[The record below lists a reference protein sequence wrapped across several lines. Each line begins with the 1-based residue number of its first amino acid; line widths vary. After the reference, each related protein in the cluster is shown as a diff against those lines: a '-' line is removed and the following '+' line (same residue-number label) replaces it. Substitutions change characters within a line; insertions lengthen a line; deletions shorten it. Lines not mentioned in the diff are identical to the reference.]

1 MIINYLRII
10 IINMLLLS
18 SLQSLAQGAQLIGYW
33 HNWNTA
39 AAPYIPIHQ
48 VDNRYTIVIASF
60 AIPTSATDMTM
71 TFTPDG
77 TTTANFIANM
87 RTLQNR
93 GKKVLL
99 SIGGANA
106 TIELETVAQK
116 TAFINSMTQILNMY
130 PFDGIDIDIEHGNCI
145 LANGGTIAQPVASG
159 VLNLI
164 ASLKQIMV
172 NFRNTYQRKM
182 FLTFSPETAYVQGGQ
197 SAYSSIWGGY
207 LPTLHALRDS
217 TDYIQVQLY
226 NSGSMYGI
234 NQQIYYQGTAD
245 FITAMTEAVIKGF
258 NTNGGYFAGYPS
270 SKVVVSLPACSQA
283 AGGGYIPPATVQ
295 AAIKYLC
302 GMAAKPAA
310 ANYSLAQ
317 NTGYPALGGMATW
330 SINWD
335 AVATCGG
342 AYEFANSYTS
352 IFGNQTNSVELTQ
365 PIFKMYPNPA
375 QNVLYV
381 DASMLVD
388 RVEKVCL
395 YDHLGRMLKSELID
409 NQLVAIQLEDL
420 DNGIYYVRIGTSV
433 RKVVIQK

>member
-1 MIINYLRII
+1 MIIHFLRII
-10 IINMLLLS
+10 VINVLILS
-18 SLQSLAQGAQLIGYW
+18 SLQSLAQGSQLIGYW

-60 AIPTSATDMTM
+60 ALPTSATDMTM

-77 TTTANFIANM
+77 TTSANFIANM
-87 RTLQNR
+87 RTLQGR

-99 SIGGANA
+99 SIGGATA
-106 TIELETVAQK
+106 TIELETAAQK
-116 TAFINSMTQILNMY
+116 TAFVNSMTQILNTY

-145 LANGGTIAQPVASG
+145 LANGGTIAQPVAPS
-159 VLNLI
+159 VINLI
-164 ASLKQIMV
+164 AAIKQIMV
-172 NFRNTYQRKM
+172 NFRSNYQRKM

-217 TDYIQVQLY
+217 TDYLQVQLY

-234 NQQIYYQGTAD
+234 NRQIYYQGTAD

-258 NTNGGYFAGYPS
+258 NTNGGFFTGYPS
-270 SKVVVSLPACSQA
+270 SKVVVSLPACSLA

-295 AAIKYLC
+295 TAVKYLC

-310 ANYSLAQ
+310 ANYTLAQ
-317 NTGYPALGGMATW
+317 NNGYPTLGGLATW

-342 AYEFANSYTS
+342 AYEFANSYTN
-352 IFGNQTNSVELTQ
+352 IFGNQTNNVEWTQ

-381 DASMLVD
+381 DVSMLVE
-388 RVEKVCL
+388 RVEKVDL
-395 YDHLGRMLKSELID
+395 YNHLGILVKSELLD
-409 NQLVAIQLEDL
+409 NQLVAIKLDDLE
-420 DNGIYYVRIGTSV
+420 NGIYYVRMGTRV
-433 RKVVIQK
+433 RKVVLQK